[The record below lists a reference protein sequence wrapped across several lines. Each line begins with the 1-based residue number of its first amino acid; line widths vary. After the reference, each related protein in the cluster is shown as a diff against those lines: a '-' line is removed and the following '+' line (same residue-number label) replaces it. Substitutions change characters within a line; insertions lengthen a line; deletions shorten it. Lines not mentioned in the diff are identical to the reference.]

1 MADPVW
7 IMAMFDLPTVTA
19 EEKRAATAFRHLL
32 EDNAFHR
39 VQWSVYARYLHN
51 AVSAVPLVTRLRTNL
66 PDRGALCVLRLT
78 DAQWATADRYIG
90 RAKQLREGNVP
101 TQLVLFDSLD
111 AQGTPT

>member
-7 IMAMFDLPTVTA
+7 IMAMFDLPCVTT

-66 PDRGALCVLRLT
+66 PDQGALCVLRLT
-78 DAQWATADRYIG
+78 DTQWAAADRYIG
-90 RAKQLREGNVP
+90 QAKQLRQGDVP
-101 TQLVLFDSLD
+101 TQLVLFDGVD
-111 AQGTPT
+111 VKGATT